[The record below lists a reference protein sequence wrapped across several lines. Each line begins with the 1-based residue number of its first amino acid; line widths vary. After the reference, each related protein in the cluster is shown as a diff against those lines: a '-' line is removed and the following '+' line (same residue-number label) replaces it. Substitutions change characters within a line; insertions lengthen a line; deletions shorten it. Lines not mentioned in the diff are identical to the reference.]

1 MKRSIEIMMGCTMLI
16 FSSCQHDLSQY
27 SPTTNDAVASTFNFS
42 TSRDIKIHI
51 SYDTKAAIPF
61 AIYAQNPIT
70 AVQEEGGGVT
80 NRISE
85 DIKPLFTGHT
95 LSDGTF
101 SGTLN
106 LASYA
111 SKLYVVSSAFFVQN
125 VIEAEVKNGSAT
137 ATESWSANAKTRGTR
152 DRGDGYPTN
161 TMINARTNFV
171 KGWNCPLGTFD
182 SNSGLI
188 NYGVAKDYSN
198 KDLMFTDDQISNFY
212 SAITAILNVN
222 QECPVKYLTAQD
234 LVVPRDETIS
244 MTVLGGNTCWNS
256 SLGYYY
262 YTGNT
267 PSSKNNLKIFTLF
280 PNTQDGK
287 WTNGNITPV
296 GLLRG
301 TNILLKYYG
310 SDYKGTGTTTFPQGT
325 KIGFVLACNTWQKS
339 NYSNFSEDFCSFTTP
354 ELSSDNAYTKYGN
367 PWYNNNKASTYGNV
381 NTAMMNY
388 QDGTVIAF
396 EDRYDDHNCTDVQF
410 ALKPQFGVN
419 DTDNKIEELVTTNTD
434 YTASDVY
441 AFEDLWPVIGDYDMN
456 DVLIYTTRGKTT
468 QIDVTKDNNYYTTSE
483 EFLFE
488 TDQNHSKR
496 TALNNGL
503 AAWING
509 TGLSVSVSLKAADAS
524 DYKVLDASKYTVEEE
539 NGKTYIY
546 LDNNVKD
553 NMGSTYKV
561 TVNYGY
567 AAKVSANV
575 QTEYGCFIYRDD
587 AGIGRWEV
595 HIPYENPTSKLCKHY
610 RDYLTA
616 DKPYAAIYSDANIYY
631 PFAIKL
637 TSAAKDKLDKLI
649 NADNETK
656 RIDGLYT
663 NYANWAK
670 SNGINYTDWYNE

>member
-1 MKRSIEIMMGCTMLI
+1 MKRSIEMIMGCTMLI
-16 FSSCQHDLSQY
+16 LSSCQHDLSQY
-27 SPTTNDAVASTFNFS
+27 SPTTNNAEASAFNFS
-42 TSRDIKIHI
+42 TSRDININI
-51 SYDTKAAIPF
+51 SYETKAAIPF

-80 NRISE
+80 NRISK
-85 DIKPLFTGHT
+85 DIQPLFTGHT

-101 SGTLN
+101 SGTLS

-111 SKLYVVSSAFFVQN
+111 SKLYIVSSAFFVKN

-137 ATESWSANAKTRGTR
+137 AAESWSTNAKTRGTR
-152 DRGDGYPTN
+152 DWGTIQSMAGAQT
-161 TMINARTNFV
+161 TFV
-171 KGWNCPLGTFD
+171 QSWNCPLGSFD
-182 SNSGLI
+182 SYSGKI
-188 NYGVAKDYSN
+188 NYGVTTDISN
-198 KDLMFTDDQISNFY
+198 KDLLFTSDQINNFY

-234 LVVPRDETIS
+234 LIVTRDETIS

-267 PSSKNNLKIFTLF
+267 PTSRANLKIFTLF
-280 PNTQDGK
+280 PNTQDGQ
-287 WTNGNITPV
+287 WTNGDTTPV
-296 GLLRG
+296 GLIRG

-310 SDYKGTGTTTFPQGT
+310 SDYKGVGTTTFPQGT
-325 KIGFVLACNTWQKS
+325 KIGFVLACNTWRY
-339 NYSNFSEDFCSFTTP
+339 NYRNQSREDFCSFTTP
-354 ELSSDNAYTKYGN
+354 KLSSYNAYTKYGN
-367 PWYNNNKASTYGNV
+367 PWYNTNKASNYGNV

-396 EDRYDDHNCTDVQF
+396 EDHYDDHNCTDVQF

-419 DTDNKIEELVTTNTD
+419 ETENKIEELVTTNTD

-441 AFEDLWPVIGDYDMN
+441 AFEDLWPAVGDYDMN

-468 QIDVTKDNNYYTTSE
+468 QIDVTKDKNYYTTSE

-503 AAWING
+503 AAWIKG
-509 TGLSVSVSLKAADAS
+509 TGLAVTVSFKTADAS

-539 NGKTYIY
+539 DGKTYIY
-546 LDNNVKD
+546 LDSNVKD
-553 NMGSTYKV
+553 DMGSIYKV

-567 AAKVSANV
+567 AAMVSANI
-575 QTEYGCFIYRDD
+575 QTEFGCFLYRDD
-587 AGIGRWEV
+587 AGKGRWEI
-595 HIPYENPTSKLCKHY
+595 HIPYENPTSKLCKYY
-610 RDYLTA
+610 RDYLIA
-616 DKPYAAIYSDANIYY
+616 EKPYAATYSDANVYY

-637 TSAAKDKLDKLI
+637 TSAAKDKLDKLM

-656 RIDGLYT
+656 RIDALYT
-663 NYANWAK
+663 NYANWTK
-670 SNGINYTDWYNE
+670 SNGSNYSDWYNE